1 MKGEGM
7 LSFIKDKISRI
18 DPIIFICTSLLSLI
32 SIAVLIGARESE
44 FGGTRTIIMQVAMTL
59 AGLII
64 MIMLA
69 NVDFANVP
77 SWFFVFAYAISAV
90 FLVLL
95 LFVGENAGENVNWI
109 KIPLVNISIQPSEFV
124 RASFILTFAKHL
136 SVVKDEINRPKNVL
150 LLVLHAG
157 GILGL
162 LLLTGDLG
170 MVLVYLGIMIV
181 MLFCAGF
188 SIWYFLAG
196 IGAAVVAF
204 PFLWDYLAD
213 YQKKR
218 ILVGFNPDMD
228 PLDKGLQQIQS
239 RSAIAGGGFLGR
251 GIEGAGSFENMYGC
265 VTDFFFASYAE
276 MFGFVGSLLLVGI
289 LTVLVIRLF
298 LLAAQNRDPFSAL
311 LLAGI
316 GGMVIVQTVENIGM
330 CLCLLPVVGITLPFL
345 SAGGSS
351 VLSIYMIIGI
361 AHAAS
366 GSRKKGSIRKIKTI

>member
-1 MKGEGM
+1 MI
-7 LSFIKDKISRI
+7 SFIKDKISRI
-18 DPIIFICTSLLSLI
+18 DPMIFICTTLLSCI
-32 SIAVLIGARESE
+32 SIAVLIGARDSE
-44 FGGTRTIIMQVAMTL
+44 FGGTRTIIMQLAMT
-59 AGLII
+59 AVGLLI
-64 MIMLA
+64 MVMLA
-69 NVDFANVP
+69 NVDFTNVP
-77 SWFFVFAYAISAV
+77 PWFFFFAYGLSAV
-90 FLVLL
+90 LLVLL

-109 KIPLVNISIQPSEFV
+109 KIPVINISIQPSEFV

-136 SVVKDEINRPKNVL
+136 SIVGDEINRPKNVL
-150 LLVLHAG
+150 LLMLHAG

-170 MVLVYLGIMIV
+170 MVLVYVGIMIV

-188 SIWYFLAG
+188 SVWYFLAG
-196 IGAAVVAF
+196 IAAVVIAF
-204 PFLWDYLAD
+204 PFLWDLLAD

-239 RSAIAGGGFLGR
+239 RSAIAGGGFFGR
-251 GIEGAGSFENMYGC
+251 GIDGAGSFENMYGC

-276 MFGFVGSLLLVGI
+276 MFGFFGAFVLIGI
-289 LTVLVIRLF
+289 LAALVVRMIV
-298 LLAAQNRDPFSAL
+298 LAARSRDTFSGL
-311 LLAGI
+311 LLAGVA
-316 GGMVIVQTVENIGM
+316 GMIVVQTVENIGM

-366 GSRKKGSIRKIKTI
+366 GNQKKGSIRKMISI